1 MDIPCPNNSNAPLP
15 AVTIK
20 DDIPTPS
27 NPVHPCPNNSN
38 APLPDPV
45 TIKDD
50 PMLVHHGQSFAV
62 CDLPV
67 EERIKYLQHN
77 QDPNHPLW
85 TQTDFTC
92 NCQEK
97 ARAKEAEIAQQAL
110 TIASLNTTSTQQASV
125 IASLQSTSS
134 KQAKTISD
142 QAKTMSDQA
151 KTMSDQ
157 AKTIGG
163 MNTTVAQQ
171 QANID
176 TLTAHV
182 TTLTNTLNDLMKK
195 LNLA

>member
-1 MDIPCPNNSNAPLP
+1 MDIPCPNNSNAQLP

-97 ARAKEAEIAQQAL
+97 AKAKEAEIAQQAL

-134 KQAKTISD
+134 K
-142 QAKTMSDQA
+142 QA

>member
-1 MDIPCPNNSNAPLP
+1 MDIPPCPNNSNAPLP
-15 AVTIK
+15 DPVTIK
-20 DDIPTPS
+20 MDIS

-50 PMLVHHGQSFAV
+50 PMLGHHGQSFAV

-77 QDPNHPLW
+77 QDPNHPHW

-97 ARAKEAEIAQQAL
+97 AKAKEAEIAQQAL
-110 TIASLNTTSTQQASV
+110 TIASLNTTSTQQALT

-134 KQAKTISD
+134 K
-142 QAKTMSDQA
+142 
-151 KTMSDQ
+151 Q

>member
-1 MDIPCPNNSNAPLP
+1 MDIPPCPNNSNAPLP
-15 AVTIK
+15 DPVTIK
-20 DDIPTPS
+20 MDIS

-50 PMLVHHGQSFAV
+50 PMLGHHGQSFAV

-77 QDPNHPLW
+77 QDPNHPHW

-97 ARAKEAEIAQQAL
+97 AKAKEAEIAQQAL
-110 TIASLNTTSTQQASV
+110 TIASLNTTSTQQALT

-134 KQAKTISD
+134 KQAKTMSD
-142 QAKTMSDQA
+142 QAKTISDQA